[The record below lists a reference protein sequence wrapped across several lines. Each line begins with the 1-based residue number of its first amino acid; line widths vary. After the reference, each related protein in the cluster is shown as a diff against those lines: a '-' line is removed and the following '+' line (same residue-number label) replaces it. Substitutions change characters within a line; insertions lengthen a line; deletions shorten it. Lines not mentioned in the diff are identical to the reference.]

1 MSKFLDLAGLTRFK
15 ELLLSKIES
24 SLSLKADKSS
34 LKEVATS
41 GLYGSLSDRPKIN
54 NSEQLTAGINVL
66 STLYGSD
73 NRNATTA
80 PQGYRRN
87 GGMLAHAGLRVAETL
102 GVPSASGFG
111 AVLEIS
117 SWSDYHGGPVH
128 ELGFFNGSIFLR
140 TSTDGNAWNE
150 WTKLCIT
157 PTDGTSAQ
165 FVKADGSLDSSTYL
179 TAADISSKAE
189 KSYVD
194 SQLSTKADKTE
205 IPTVPT
211 VVSAFKNDAGYLTQH
226 QSLAAYAT
234 TASVN
239 SALALKADKSSL
251 STVAT
256 SGSYNDLVDKPAALT
271 YDDFYPVGSV
281 YLTKD
286 SAFNPATKFG
296 GTWKNESGGGDAVI
310 VWHRTA

>member
-1 MSKFLDLAGLTRFK
+1 MSKFLDIAGLTRFK
-15 ELLLSKIES
+15 ELLLSKIDA

-41 GLYGSLSDRPKIN
+41 GLYKSLSDCPRIN
-54 NSEQLTAGINVL
+54 NAAQLTAGENVL
-66 STLYGSD
+66 TTLYGDD
-73 NRNATTA
+73 NRSKATTPSDYQRA
-80 PQGYRRN
+80 
-87 GGMLAHAGLRVAETL
+87 GGMLAHAGMRNGTTL
-102 GVPSASGFG
+102 GIPSVSSLG
-111 AVLEIS
+111 AVLEVS
-117 SWSDYHGGPVH
+117 SWRDNSGGRVH

-140 TSTDGNAWNE
+140 TNADADTWSE
-150 WTKLCIT
+150 WAKLSII
-157 PTDGTSAQ
+157 PTGGTAKQ
-165 FVKADGSLDSSTYL
+165 FVKADGSLDSTTYL
-179 TAADISSKAE
+179 TAADVAGKAE
-189 KSYVD
+189 KTYVD
-194 SQLSTKADKTE
+194 SQLSTKADKTA

-251 STVAT
+251 SAVAT
-256 SGSYNDLVDKPAALT
+256 SGSYNDLKDKPAALT

-286 SAFNPATKFG
+286 SSFNPATKFG
-296 GTWKNESGGGDAVI
+296 GTWKNESGGFDTVI
-310 VWHRTA
+310 VWTRTA